1 MFRPRISSAAAF
13 VPAASE
19 EDDAVGEVATLALP
33 VGPGDRA
40 DTVGSLLD
48 GRTETQIGVRIAGQR
63 SEDVG
68 PLGFGPFEDV
78 RIGGIAVDDR
88 TETVVGEALT
98 PVGVPFDNSDLVVVV
113 AEDLSSAA
121 ADTAPA
127 RQDDVLVHSRAWAE
141 NLVTRGDWPPRHL
154 LLPMAGRGRSLV
166 IAPEGL

>member
-48 GRTETQIGVRIAGQR
+48 GRTEAQIGVRIAGQR

-121 ADTAPA
+121 ADTAP
-127 RQDDVLVHSRAWAE
+127 R
-141 NLVTRGDWPPRHL
+141 PP
-154 LLPMAGRGRSLV
+154 G
-166 IAPEGL
+166 